1 MRDTESGSF
10 RLALGSFVEEYN
22 NQVQVR
28 WAREVVDPRRG
39 AEGDRGPLARGGE
52 GGGETAEEGREKT
65 QCVSVV
71 SDDLACVA
79 C

>member
-39 AEGDRGPLARGGE
+39 AEGD
-52 GGGETAEEGREKT
+52 TAANFFLVKYRVKYAT
-65 QCVSVV
+65 
-71 SDDLACVA
+71 L
-79 C
+79 